1 MKVQIK
7 EVITMARGFYNGI
20 RFAYE
25 GRRYV
30 VCAWD
35 DTDEMWICKNIFGN
49 YRFFTNDQLEAI
61 LFKTIQNYLDSTI
74 QM

>member
-1 MKVQIK
+1 
-7 EVITMARGFYNGI
+7 MAKGFYNGI
-20 RFAYE
+20 RFAHE

-49 YRFFTNDQLEAI
+49 DRFFTNDQLEEI
-61 LFKTIQNYLDSTI
+61 LFKKIQNYLDSTI

>member
-1 MKVQIK
+1 
-7 EVITMARGFYNGI
+7 MARGFYNGVG
-20 RFAYE
+20 FSYE
-25 GRRYV
+25 GKRYT

-61 LFKTIQNYLDSTI
+61 LFKIIQNYLDSTI

>member
-1 MKVQIK
+1 
-7 EVITMARGFYNGI
+7 MARGFYNGI
-20 RFAYE
+20 RFAHE

-49 YRFFTNDQLEAI
+49 YRFFYQ
-61 LFKTIQNYLDSTI
+61 
-74 QM
+74 